1 VRRATALAVIT
12 LLVAGAGGCSSA
24 PAAGPVPGSSSYY
37 VSLGDSL
44 SQGVQP
50 DAAGVGVRTSDG
62 YADQLYAVL
71 RRGDPGLRLVKL
83 GCPGETTGTMIN
95 GGLCQYPG
103 GSQLAAAA
111 GFLRGHRGQVTLITI
126 DIGSNDLTADLAA
139 CQTRSSLAAIV
150 SCLRGSIPHALA
162 NLTKIMCTLRG
173 AAGSRAG
180 IIGMTYYVPQLS
192 QWLDG
197 PGGQEQA
204 RRIEALVLDY
214 NELLSGIYRRYGAGV
229 ADVFGAFHSTDF
241 SGHVTLPGLG
251 AVPPN
256 VAAICRWTWACA
268 APPRGPN
275 VHADTAGYQ
284 VIAQAFVR
292 AAAAIRVKSATP
304 SDSPRSDGSTPA
316 ADSTSSARD
325 GLPAQDA
332 SAARRVLRRC
342 ANAASITANVS
353 SRPAP
358 AGGSRLVSA
367 TSPESTRGT
376 GQNTVRGT
384 CPAFRT
390 RANQASLTDGEP

>member
-1 VRRATALAVIT
+1 VRRTTALAVIT
-12 LLVAGAGGCSSA
+12 LLAVGSGGCSSA
-24 PAAGPVPGSSSYY
+24 PAADPAAGSSYY

-50 DAAGVGVRTSDG
+50 DAAGVGVRTSNG
-62 YADQLYAVL
+62 YADQLYSVL
-71 RRGDPGLRLVKL
+71 RRGDPGLRLLKL

-95 GGLCQYPG
+95 GGLCHYSG

-111 GFLRGHRGQVTLITI
+111 DFLRAHRGHVTLITI

-139 CQTRSSLAAIV
+139 CQTRSGLAAIF
-150 SCLRGSIPHALA
+150 SCLRSSVPHALA
-162 NLTKIMCTLRG
+162 NLTKIMSTLRG
-173 AAGSRAG
+173 AAGSRAD
-180 IIGMTYYVPQLS
+180 IIGMTYYVPQLC

-197 PGGQEQA
+197 PAGQEQA
-204 RRIEALVLDY
+204 RRIETLVLDY
-214 NELLSGIYRRYGAGV
+214 NELLSAGYQRYGAGV

-241 SGHVTLPGLG
+241 SGRVTLPGFG

-268 APPRGPN
+268 HAPRGPN

-284 VIAQAFVR
+284 VIAQAFLR

-304 SDSPRSDGSTPA
+304 SDSPRSEGSTPA
-316 ADSTSSARD
+316 ADSTSSALD

-353 SRPAP
+353 SRLAP

>member
-1 VRRATALAVIT
+1 MRRATALAVIT
-12 LLVAGAGGCSSA
+12 LLAVGSGGCSSA
-24 PAAGPVPGSSSYY
+24 PAADPVAGSSYY

-50 DAAGVGVRTSDG
+50 DAAGVGVRTSNG
-62 YADQLYAVL
+62 Y
-71 RRGDPGLRLVKL
+71 
-83 GCPGETTGTMIN
+83 
-95 GGLCQYPG
+95 
-103 GSQLAAAA
+103 
-111 GFLRGHRGQVTLITI
+111 
-126 DIGSNDLTADLAA
+126 
-139 CQTRSSLAAIV
+139 
-150 SCLRGSIPHALA
+150 
-162 NLTKIMCTLRG
+162 
-173 AAGSRAG
+173 
-180 IIGMTYYVPQLS
+180 
-192 QWLDG
+192 
-197 PGGQEQA
+197 
-204 RRIEALVLDY
+204 
-214 NELLSGIYRRYGAGV
+214 
-229 ADVFGAFHSTDF
+229 
-241 SGHVTLPGLG
+241 
-251 AVPPN
+251 
-256 VAAICRWTWACA
+256 
-268 APPRGPN
+268 PN

-284 VIAQAFVR
+284 VIAQAFLR

-390 RANQASLTDGEP
+390 LANHASLTDGEP